1 MSKIYPS
8 LDILNTQAFMRV
20 IVSKLPDSLRERWVQ
35 KLFDSSGK
43 NTLGLQDLIEFLEG
57 RLKVLQHP
65 MCSAG
70 ATPNL
75 RPPRSRS
82 QPRWGTSG
90 LPHLLPCYP
99 CLSESLPLCHLFVM
113 VLCLW
118 STVMCLRVF
127 SLPSSLLSLLSLP
140 LPYLLLPCHLS
151 HLLIRPGVLRP
162 VLYFHVFTLP

>member
-1 MSKIYPS
+1 MFSPFLVKDVKALRAFVNLLSKGLSMSKIYPS

-70 ATPNL
+70 ATPN
-75 RPPRSRS
+75 
-82 QPRWGTSG
+82 
-90 LPHLLPCYP
+90 
-99 CLSESLPLCHLFVM
+99 
-113 VLCLW
+113 
-118 STVMCLRVF
+118 
-127 SLPSSLLSLLSLP
+127 
-140 LPYLLLPCHLS
+140 
-151 HLLIRPGVLRP
+151 
-162 VLYFHVFTLP
+162 